1 MTRTVLVVALVAWA
15 GQLPIV
21 VGAEPAR
28 EFSRRIELRLAEDAP
43 ADGLTAAKIG
53 DDGATI
59 YLSADAIAT
68 GRDLTRA
75 GLGKEPQG
83 ALRIDLEFDKAA
95 GEKLEKI
102 SAANIG
108 KRIAIVSDGKVISAP
123 TVRSAISTEV
133 AISGNF
139 TKAELV
145 DLLAALIEE

>member
-1 MTRTVLVVALVAWA
+1 MIRSSLVVAMLALTCGA
-15 GQLPIV
+15 STA

-28 EFSRRIELRLAEDAP
+28 DFSSRIELRLAEDAP

-53 DDGATI
+53 EDGETI
-59 YLSADAIAT
+59 YLSAEAIAT

-95 GEKLEKI
+95 GEKLAKI

-123 TVRSAISTEV
+123 TVRSEISTEV